1 MKKPKIAILLEF
13 GFHEIK
19 KYIHSG
25 FAIELS
31 KEFDIVWFA
40 MDKGSKEFHDYFTS
54 TGFPLVYFEEKDF
67 NKEPTFIEKYNQIV
81 RRNWIANKSLGGFH
95 NHSYVRR
102 KSIKTAFYGNSLAK
116 FILEKLTIKN
126 VQKKYIT
133 KVMNE
138 KIIEK
143 NIDILFLTGYNSC
156 FSKSFAATGIKMNK
170 EVHYLTNSWKDL
182 FINNFIP
189 FTLFST
195 IFVWS
200 EQMIKDFKYH
210 MPYLKKSNFVISG
223 NPTFDIL
230 IGVKP
235 FQNREFYAE
244 KYGLPVN
251 SKWLLYTMMPVGLVI
266 DEIDTI
272 QFVAQE
278 LIKKHSEEEY
288 TIIVRK
294 NPTHS
299 VEDFN
304 ELSLPENMSIADHYC
319 SYEKEKDMIVQSVEG
334 ENEWIDLLQHS
345 ELNLS
350 APSTVTLEFIA
361 LNKSVINIE
370 FNSENEVDP
379 RVLQFFE
386 AGFYKPL
393 FKNGEAIRVK
403 NSDSLITNLDN
414 RSSGKGNEKHTSDL
428 KSKASNIILESL
440 IKSHKV

>member
-25 FAIELS
+25 FAAEIS

-54 TGFPLVYFEEKDF
+54 TGFPLVYFKEQDF
-67 NKEPTFIEKYNQIV
+67 NKQPTSIENYNQII

-95 NHSYVRR
+95 NHSYVRV
-102 KSIKTAFYGNSLAK
+102 KSIKTAIYGNSLAK

-200 EQMIKDFKYH
+200 EQMKFDFKYH
-210 MPYLKKSNFVISG
+210 MPYLKNANFAVSG
-223 NPTFDIL
+223 NPTFDL
-230 IGVKP
+230 LLNATP
-235 FQNREFYAE
+235 NQNREFYRE
-244 KYGLPVN
+244 KYNLSLN
-251 SKWLLYTMMPVGLVI
+251 SKWILYTMMPVGLVL
-266 DEIDTI
+266 DEIETI
-272 QFVAQE
+272 IFTAKEIQ
-278 LIKKHSEEEY
+278 KHFSSEE
-288 TIIVRK
+288 INILVRK
-294 NPTHS
+294 NPTHNQ
-299 VEDFN
+299 VDFKN
-304 ELSLPENMSIADHYC
+304 IELPKNLKIADHYC
-319 SYEKEKDMIVQSVEG
+319 TFDKEKDMIIQSIEG
-334 ENEWIDLLQHS
+334 EKEWIDLLLHS

-350 APSTVTLEFIA
+350 VPSTVTLEFLA
-361 LNKSVINIE
+361 LNKAVLNIE
-370 FNSENEVDP
+370 YNSKNEIDK
-379 RVLQFFE
+379 RVTQFFE
-386 AGFYKPL
+386 AGYYKPL
-393 FKNGEAIRVK
+393 FTNKKVERCQNISELIYNIE
-403 NSDSLITNLDN
+403 NSVQSPNPTKLIDEN
-414 RSSGKGNEKHTSDL
+414 NEIQ
-428 KSKASNIILESL
+428 KASEIILKQL
-440 IKSHKV
+440 KI

>member
-25 FAIELS
+25 FAAEIS

-54 TGFPLVYFEEKDF
+54 TGFPLVYFKEQDF
-67 NKEPTFIEKYNQIV
+67 NKQPTSIENYNQII

-95 NHSYVRR
+95 NHSYVRV
-102 KSIKTAFYGNSLAK
+102 KSIKTAIYGNSLAK

-230 IGVKP
+230 IGAKP

-272 QFVAQE
+272 QFVSQE
-278 LIKKHSEEEY
+278 LKKKHSAEEY

-294 NPTHS
+294 NPTHK
-299 VEDFN
+299 VADFKGLDLLDN
-304 ELSLPENMSIADHYC
+304 LVIADHYC
-319 SYEKEKDMIVQSVEG
+319 TYNKVTDMIIQSPEGEKE
-334 ENEWIDLLQHS
+334 WLDLLQYS
-345 ELNLS
+345 TLNLS
-350 APSTVTLEFIA
+350 VPSTVTLEFLA
-361 LNKSVINIE
+361 LRKPVFNLE
-370 FNSENEVDP
+370 FNSLNKIDN
-379 RVLQFFE
+379 RVTQFFE
-386 AGFYKPL
+386 AGFYRHL
-393 FKNGEAIRVK
+393 FKDNRVK
-403 NSDSLITNLDN
+403 RFKNISDLLYGLDKVSFTVNPNVSSKKKSGLLIT
-414 RSSGKGNEKHTSDL
+414 ETL
-428 KSKASNIILESL
+428 KI
-440 IKSHKV
+440 